1 MFTGRICGLT
11 PATINRRLK
20 EDDTMTITELNNT
33 ISHTNPYTE
42 RDKLKGLLVQR
53 RKLLLAQDKNVSDAL
68 NSNNLPAMLQKQ
80 SGL

>member
-1 MFTGRICGLT
+1 MNIS
-11 PATINRRLK
+11 
-20 EDDTMTITELNNT
+20 ELNKA

-53 RKLLLAQDKNVSDAL
+53 RKLLLAQDKNVTNAL
-68 NSNNLPAMLQKQ
+68 NGDNLPVMLQKQ